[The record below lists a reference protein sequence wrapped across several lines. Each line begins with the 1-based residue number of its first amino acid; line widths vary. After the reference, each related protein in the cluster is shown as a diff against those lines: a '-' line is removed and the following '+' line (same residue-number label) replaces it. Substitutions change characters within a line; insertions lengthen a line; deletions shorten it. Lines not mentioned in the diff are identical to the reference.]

1 MVKYIYLEILLY
13 FLLGTFSGVLAGLF
27 GIGGGIIIIP
37 TFFYVFSYLGFPQEI
52 LSHMVLGSSLGV
64 IVFSSISSTFSH
76 NTKGAVN
83 WGLIKLV
90 VPSIVIGSCL
100 GSLTAGYLESNTLQ
114 GLVALFLVVASVQLI
129 FEFPPPPQNPQTNLV
144 GPVVAGGGIG
154 WLSGVFGIG
163 GGIFSVPYFYH
174 RGLKMM
180 NAIGTSAACG
190 IPIAV
195 AGSISYMIIGRDSV
209 DLPQNSIGYVYL
221 PATIIVG
228 LTSSITA
235 KYGVNIA
242 HRMKQKKLR
251 IAFAFLVMIMALN
264 LLMR

>member
-1 MVKYIYLEILLY
+1 MEILLY
-13 FLLGTFSGVLAGLF
+13 FLLGTFSGILAGLF

-37 TFFYVFSYLGFPQEI
+37 TFFYIFSYLQFPDQI

-64 IVFSSISSTFSH
+64 IVFSSLSSTFSH
-76 NTKGAVN
+76 NFRGAVD

-90 VPSIVIGSCL
+90 APSIVVGSAIG
-100 GSLTAGYLESNTLQ
+100 GITAGALDSDTLQ
-114 GLVALFLVVASVQLI
+114 GLVALFLVVASIQLI
-129 FEFPPPPQNPQTNLV
+129 FEFPPPPQNPRTNLI
-144 GPVVAGGGIG
+144 GPVLAGGGIG

-174 RGLKMM
+174 RGLLMM
-180 NAIGTSAACG
+180 KAIGTSAACG
-190 IPIAV
+190 IPIAL
-195 AGSISYMIIGRDSV
+195 AGSLSYMIIGYENIN
-209 DLPQNSIGYVYL
+209 LPENSIGYVYL

-228 LTSSITA
+228 LVSSLTA
-235 KYGVNIA
+235 KYGVKIA

-251 IAFAFLVMIMALN
+251 IVFAFLVMLMALN

>member
-1 MVKYIYLEILLY
+1 M
-13 FLLGTFSGVLAGLF
+13 LGSFSGVLAGVF

-37 TFFYVFSYLGFPQEI
+37 TFFYIFSYLAFPDEI

-64 IVFSSISSTFSH
+64 IAFSSISSTFSH
-76 NTKGAVN
+76 HSKGAVN
-83 WGLIKLV
+83 WRLIKV
-90 VPSIVIGSCL
+90 VAPSIVIGSSL
-100 GSLTAGYLESNTLQ
+100 GGLTAGYLESSTLQ
-114 GLVALFLVVASVQLI
+114 GLVSLFLVVASVQLI
-129 FEFPPPPQNPQTNLV
+129 FEFPPPSQNPKTNLA
-144 GPVVAGGGIG
+144 GPVIAGGGIG

-180 NAIGTSAACG
+180 HAIGTSAACG
-190 IPIAV
+190 IPIAI
-195 AGSISYMIIGRDSV
+195 AGSISYILIGYENLNLPEYSV
-209 DLPQNSIGYVYL
+209 GYVYL

-228 LTSSITA
+228 VMSSLTA
-235 KYGVNIA
+235 KFGVNIA

>member
-1 MVKYIYLEILLY
+1 MEIFLY
-13 FLLGTFSGVLAGLF
+13 FLLGAFSGVLAGLF

-37 TFFYVFSYLGFPQEI
+37 TFFFIFSYLGFTEEI
-52 LSHMVLGSSLGV
+52 LAHMVLGSSLGV

-76 NTKGAVN
+76 NIKEVVDWKLIRVVAPSIIIGSALGGITA
-83 WGLIKLV
+83 GLI
-90 VPSIVIGSCL
+90 
-100 GSLTAGYLESNTLQ
+100 ESDTLQ

-129 FEFPPPPQNPQTNLV
+129 FEFPPPPQNPHTNLI
-144 GPVVAGGGIG
+144 GPVIAGGGIG

-180 NAIGTSAACG
+180 KAIGTSAACG
-190 IPIAV
+190 IPIAIS
-195 AGSISYMIIGRDSV
+195 GSISYMIIGINEDN
-209 DLPQNSIGYVYL
+209 LPNYSIGYVYL

-228 LTSSITA
+228 LMSSLTA
-235 KYGVNIA
+235 KFGVNIA
-242 HRMKQKKLR
+242 HRMKQNKLR

-264 LLMR
+264 LLLR

>member
-1 MVKYIYLEILLY
+1 M
-13 FLLGTFSGVLAGLF
+13 LGSFSGVLAGLF

-37 TFFYVFSYLGFPQEI
+37 TFFYIFSYLAFPDEI

-64 IVFSSISSTFSH
+64 IAFSSISSTFSH
-76 NTKGAVN
+76 HSKGAVN
-83 WGLIKLV
+83 WRLIKV
-90 VPSIVIGSCL
+90 VAPSIVIGSSL
-100 GSLTAGYLESNTLQ
+100 GGLTAGYLESSTLQ

-129 FEFPPPPQNPQTNLV
+129 FEFPPPSQNPKTNLA
-144 GPVVAGGGIG
+144 GPVIAGGGIG

-180 NAIGTSAACG
+180 HAIGTSAACG
-190 IPIAV
+190 IPIAI
-195 AGSISYMIIGRDSV
+195 AGSISYILIGYENLN
-209 DLPQNSIGYVYL
+209 LPEYSIGYVYL

-228 LTSSITA
+228 VMSSLTA
-235 KYGVNIA
+235 KFGVNIA

>member
-1 MVKYIYLEILLY
+1 MFLEILLY

-37 TFFYVFSYLGFPQEI
+37 TFFYVFSFLGFADQI

-64 IVFSSISSTFSH
+64 IVFSSLSSTFSH
-76 NTKGAVN
+76 NSKGAVN
-83 WGLIKLV
+83 WELIKV
-90 VPSIVIGSCL
+90 VAPSIIIGSGL
-100 GSLTAGYLESNTLQ
+100 GGITAGLLESNVLQ
-114 GLVALFLVVASVQLI
+114 GLVALFLVVASIQLI
-129 FEFPPPPQNPQTNLV
+129 FEFPPPPQNPRTNLV
-144 GPVVAGGGIG
+144 GPVIAGGGIG

-190 IPIAV
+190 IPIAL
-195 AGSISYMIIGRDSV
+195 AGSISYIV
-209 DLPQNSIGYVYL
+209 IGYDNINLPNNSFGFIYL

-228 LTSSITA
+228 LTSSLTA
-235 KYGVNIA
+235 KFGVNIA

-251 IAFAFLVMIMALN
+251 IGFAFLVMIMALN

>member
-1 MVKYIYLEILLY
+1 LEILLY
-13 FLLGTFSGVLAGLF
+13 FLLGSFSGVLAGLF

-37 TFFYVFSYLGFPQEI
+37 TFFYIFAYLGFPEEI

-64 IVFSSISSTFSH
+64 IVFSSISSTYSH
-76 NTKGAVN
+76 NSKGAVN
-83 WGLIKLV
+83 WVLIKV
-90 VPSIVIGSCL
+90 VAPSIIIGSAL
-100 GSLTAGYLESNTLQ
+100 GGITAGFLESTTLQ

-144 GPVVAGGGIG
+144 GPVIAGGGIG

-190 IPIAV
+190 IPIAL
-195 AGSISYMIIGRDSV
+195 AGSISYMIIGFDNINIPENSV
-209 DLPQNSIGYVYL
+209 GYVYL

-228 LTSSITA
+228 LMSSFTA

-251 IAFAFLVMIMALN
+251 IAFAFLVIIMALN

>member
-1 MVKYIYLEILLY
+1 MEILLY

-37 TFFYVFSYLGFPQEI
+37 TFFYVFSFLGFADQI

-64 IVFSSISSTFSH
+64 IVFSSLSSTFSH
-76 NTKGAVN
+76 NSKGAVN
-83 WGLIKLV
+83 WELIKV
-90 VPSIVIGSCL
+90 VAPSIIIGSGL
-100 GSLTAGYLESNTLQ
+100 GGITAGLLESNVLQ
-114 GLVALFLVVASVQLI
+114 GLVALFLVVASIQLI
-129 FEFPPPPQNPQTNLV
+129 FEFPPPPQNPRTNLV
-144 GPVVAGGGIG
+144 GPMIAGGGIG

-190 IPIAV
+190 IPIAL
-195 AGSISYMIIGRDSV
+195 AGSISYIVIGYDNIN
-209 DLPQNSIGYVYL
+209 LPNNSIGFVYL

-228 LTSSITA
+228 LTSSLTA
-235 KYGVNIA
+235 KFGVNIA

-251 IAFAFLVMIMALN
+251 IGFAFLVMIMALN

>member
-1 MVKYIYLEILLY
+1 MCIRDR
-13 FLLGTFSGVLAGLF
+13 
-27 GIGGGIIIIP
+27 
-37 TFFYVFSYLGFPQEI
+37 
-52 LSHMVLGSSLGV
+52 
-64 IVFSSISSTFSH
+64 
-76 NTKGAVN
+76 
-83 WGLIKLV
+83 
-90 VPSIVIGSCL
+90 
-100 GSLTAGYLESNTLQ
+100 
-114 GLVALFLVVASVQLI
+114 
-129 FEFPPPPQNPQTNLV
+129 V

-190 IPIAV
+190 IPIAI
-195 AGSISYMIIGRDSV
+195 AGSISYIFIGQDSEI
-209 DLPQNSIGYVYL
+209 LPDNSIGYVYL
-221 PATIIVG
+221 PATVIVG
-228 LTSSITA
+228 IMSSITA

-251 IAFAFLVMIMALN
+251 IAFAFLVMIMAFN

>member
-1 MVKYIYLEILLY
+1 MEILLY
-13 FLLGTFSGVLAGLF
+13 FLLGSFSGILAGLF

-37 TFFYVFSYLGFPQEI
+37 TFFYIFAYLGFPEEI
-52 LSHMVLGSSLGV
+52 LSHIVLGSSLGV
-64 IVFSSISSTFSH
+64 IVFSSLSSTFSH
-76 NTKGAVN
+76 SAKGAVN
-83 WGLIKLV
+83 WKLIKV
-90 VPSIVIGSCL
+90 VARSIIIGSSL
-100 GSLTAGYLESNTLQ
+100 GGLTAGYLESNTLQ
-114 GLVALFLVVASVQLI
+114 GFVSLFLVVASVQLI
-129 FEFPPPPQNPQTNLV
+129 FEFPPPSQNPQTNLL
-144 GPVVAGGGIG
+144 GPVIAGGGIG

-190 IPIAV
+190 IPIAL
-195 AGSISYMIIGRDSV
+195 AGSISYIF
-209 DLPQNSIGYVYL
+209 IGYENINLPDYSLGYIYL

-228 LTSSITA
+228 VMSSLTA
-235 KYGVNIA
+235 KIGVNIA

>member
-1 MVKYIYLEILLY
+1 MEILLY
-13 FLLGTFSGVLAGLF
+13 FLLGSFSGVLAGLF

-37 TFFYVFSYLGFPQEI
+37 TFFYIFAYLGFPEEI

-64 IVFSSISSTFSH
+64 IVFSSISSTYSH
-76 NTKGAVN
+76 NSKGAVN
-83 WGLIKLV
+83 WVLIKV
-90 VPSIVIGSCL
+90 VAPSIIIGSAL
-100 GSLTAGYLESNTLQ
+100 GGITAGFLESTTLQ

-144 GPVVAGGGIG
+144 GPVIAGGGIG

-190 IPIAV
+190 IPIAL
-195 AGSISYMIIGRDSV
+195 AGSISYMIIGFDNINIPENSV
-209 DLPQNSIGYVYL
+209 GYVYL

-228 LTSSITA
+228 LMSSFTA

-251 IAFAFLVMIMALN
+251 IAFAFLVIMMALN

>member
-1 MVKYIYLEILLY
+1 MEILLY
-13 FLLGTFSGVLAGLF
+13 FLLGSFSGVLAGLF

-37 TFFYVFSYLGFPQEI
+37 SFFYIFDYLGFPEEI

-64 IVFSSISSTFSH
+64 IVFSSVSSTYSH
-76 NTKGAVN
+76 NAKEAVN
-83 WGLIKLV
+83 WYLIKV
-90 VPSIVIGSCL
+90 VAHSIIVGSAL
-100 GSLTAGYLESNTLQ
+100 GGITAGFLESNTLQ

-129 FEFPPPPQNPQTNLV
+129 FEFPPPPQNPRTNLV
-144 GPVVAGGGIG
+144 GPVIAGGGIG

-190 IPIAV
+190 IPIAL
-195 AGSISYMIIGRDSV
+195 AGSISYMIIGFDISST
-209 DLPQNSIGYVYL
+209 PENSIGYVYL

-228 LTSSITA
+228 LMSSLTA

-251 IAFAFLVMIMALN
+251 IAFAFLVIIMALN

>member
-1 MVKYIYLEILLY
+1 M
-13 FLLGTFSGVLAGLF
+13 LGTFSGVLAGLF

-37 TFFYVFSYLGFPQEI
+37 TFFFIFSYLGFEEGI
-52 LSHMVLGSSLGV
+52 LAHMVLGSSLGV
-64 IVFSSISSTFSH
+64 IIFSSISSTFSH
-76 NTKGAVN
+76 NIKDAVD
-83 WGLIKLV
+83 WKLIRV
-90 VPSIVIGSCL
+90 VAPSIVIGSAF
-100 GSLTAGYLESNTLQ
+100 GGITAGLIESNTLQ

-129 FEFPPPPQNPQTNLV
+129 FEFPPPPQNPQTNLL
-144 GPVVAGGGIG
+144 GPFIAGGGIG

-190 IPIAV
+190 IPIAIS
-195 AGSISYMIIGRDSV
+195 GSISYMIVGLNESN
-209 DLPQNSIGYVYL
+209 LPDYSIGYVYL
-221 PATIIVG
+221 PATVIVG
-228 LTSSITA
+228 VMSSLTA
-235 KYGVNIA
+235 KFGVNIA

>member
-1 MVKYIYLEILLY
+1 
-13 FLLGTFSGVLAGLF
+13 LLGTFSGVLAGLF

-37 TFFYVFSYLGFPQEI
+37 TFFLIFTYLGFAEGI
-52 LSHMVLGSSLGV
+52 LAHMVLGSSLGV
-64 IVFSSISSTFSH
+64 IIFSSISSTFSH
-76 NTKGAVN
+76 NIKEAVD
-83 WGLIKLV
+83 WKLIRV
-90 VPSIVIGSCL
+90 VAPSIIIGSAL
-100 GSLTAGYLESNTLQ
+100 GGVTAGQIESDTLQ
-114 GLVALFLVVASVQLI
+114 GLVALFLLVASVQLI

-144 GPVVAGGGIG
+144 GPFIAGGGIG

-190 IPIAV
+190 IPIAIS
-195 AGSISYMIIGRDSV
+195 GSISYMIVGLNENNIPDY
-209 DLPQNSIGYVYL
+209 SIGYVYL

-228 LTSSITA
+228 VMSSLTA
-235 KYGVNIA
+235 KFGVNIA

>member
-1 MVKYIYLEILLY
+1 MEILLY

-37 TFFYVFSYLGFPQEI
+37 TFFYIFSFLGFADEI
-52 LSHMVLGSSLGV
+52 LAHMVLGSSLGV
-64 IVFSSISSTFSH
+64 IVFSSLSSTFSH
-76 NTKGAVN
+76 NSKGAVN
-83 WGLIKLV
+83 WSLIKIV
-90 VPSIVIGSCL
+90 APSIIIGS
-100 GSLTAGYLESNTLQ
+100 GFGGITAGFIESSTLQ
-114 GLVALFLVVASVQLI
+114 GLVALFLVVASIQLI
-129 FEFPPPPQNPQTNLV
+129 FEFPPPPQNPRTTLI

-190 IPIAV
+190 IPIAF
-195 AGSISYMIIGRDSV
+195 AGSISYIFIGHGNSSLPDNSV
-209 DLPQNSIGYVYL
+209 GFIYL

-228 LTSSITA
+228 LTSSLTA

-251 IAFAFLVMIMALN
+251 IGFAFLVMIMALN

>member
-1 MVKYIYLEILLY
+1 MIY

-37 TFFYVFSYLGFPQEI
+37 TFFYIFSFLEFPEEI

-64 IVFSSISSTFSH
+64 IVFSSISSTSSH
-76 NTKGAVN
+76 HTKGAVN
-83 WGLIKLV
+83 WSLIKV
-90 VPSIVIGSCL
+90 VAPSIIIGSFL
-100 GSLTAGYLESNTLQ
+100 GGLTAGFLESSTLQ
-114 GLVALFLVVASVQLI
+114 GLVALFLVVASIQLI
-129 FEFPPPPQNPQTNLV
+129 FEFPPPPQNPQTTLL

-190 IPIAV
+190 IPIAL
-195 AGSISYMIIGRDSV
+195 AGSISYTIIGFNSNFIPD
-209 DLPQNSIGYVYL
+209 NSIGYVYL

-228 LTSSITA
+228 LMSSITA

>member
-1 MVKYIYLEILLY
+1 MEILLY

-37 TFFYVFSYLGFPQEI
+37 TFFYIFSYLGFAEEI

-64 IVFSSISSTFSH
+64 IVFSSLSSTFSH
-76 NTKGAVN
+76 HSKGAVN
-83 WGLIKLV
+83 WKLIKVV
-90 VPSIVIGSCL
+90 VPSIVIGSSL
-100 GSLTAGYLESNTLQ
+100 GGITAGYLESSTLQ
-114 GLVALFLVVASVQLI
+114 GLVSLFLVVASFQLI
-129 FEFPPPPQNPQTNLV
+129 FEFPPPSQNPKTNLV
-144 GPVVAGGGIG
+144 GPVIAGGGIG

-174 RGLKMM
+174 RGLTMM

-190 IPIAV
+190 IPIAL
-195 AGSISYMIIGRDSV
+195 AGSISYMVIGFENIN
-209 DLPQNSIGYVYL
+209 LPSNSIGYIYL
-221 PATIIVG
+221 PATLIVG
-228 LTSSITA
+228 LMSSITA

-251 IAFAFLVMIMALN
+251 IAFAFLVMIMSLN
-264 LLMR
+264 LLTR

>member
-1 MVKYIYLEILLY
+1 M
-13 FLLGTFSGVLAGLF
+13 LGTFSGVLAGLF

-37 TFFYVFSYLGFPQEI
+37 TFFFIFSYLGFEDSI
-52 LSHMVLGSSLGV
+52 LAHMVLGSSLGV
-64 IVFSSISSTFSH
+64 IIFSSISSTFSH
-76 NTKGAVN
+76 NIKDAVD
-83 WGLIKLV
+83 WKLIRV
-90 VPSIVIGSCL
+90 VAPSIVIGSAL
-100 GSLTAGYLESNTLQ
+100 GGITAGLIESDTLQ

-129 FEFPPPPQNPQTNLV
+129 FEFPPPPQNPQTNLL
-144 GPVVAGGGIG
+144 GPFIAGGGIG

-190 IPIAV
+190 IPIAIS
-195 AGSISYMIIGRDSV
+195 GSVSYMIVGFNESN
-209 DLPQNSIGYVYL
+209 LPDYSIGYVYL
-221 PATIIVG
+221 PATVIVG
-228 LTSSITA
+228 VMSSLTA
-235 KYGVNIA
+235 KFGVNIA

-251 IAFAFLVMIMALN
+251 IAFAFLFMIMALN

>member
-1 MVKYIYLEILLY
+1 M
-13 FLLGTFSGVLAGLF
+13 LGTLSGVLAGLF

-37 TFFYVFSYLGFPQEI
+37 TFFFIFSYLGFAEGI
-52 LSHMVLGSSLGV
+52 LAHMVLGSSLGV
-64 IVFSSISSTFSH
+64 IIFSSISSTFSH
-76 NTKGAVN
+76 NIKEAVD
-83 WGLIKLV
+83 WKLIKVVAPSIIIGSALGGITAGLI
-90 VPSIVIGSCL
+90 
-100 GSLTAGYLESNTLQ
+100 ESDTLQ

-129 FEFPPPPQNPQTNLV
+129 FEFPPPPQNPQTNLI
-144 GPVVAGGGIG
+144 GPFIAGGGIG

-190 IPIAV
+190 IPIAIS
-195 AGSISYMIIGRDSV
+195 GSISYMIVGLNESN
-209 DLPQNSIGYVYL
+209 LPNYSIGYVYI

-228 LTSSITA
+228 AMSSLTA
-235 KYGVNIA
+235 KFGVKIA

-251 IAFAFLVMIMALN
+251 IAFALLVMIMALN

>member
-1 MVKYIYLEILLY
+1 MEIFLY

-37 TFFYVFSYLGFPQEI
+37 TFFFIFSYLGFADQI

-76 NTKGAVN
+76 NTKEAVD
-83 WGLIKLV
+83 WKLIKV
-90 VPSIVIGSCL
+90 VAPSIVIGSAL
-100 GSLTAGYLESNTLQ
+100 GGITAGLIGSDTLQ
-114 GLVALFLVVASVQLI
+114 GLVELLLVVATVQLI
-129 FEFPPPPQNPQTNLV
+129 FEITPPPQNTQTNLI
-144 GPVVAGGGIG
+144 GPGIAGGGIG

-190 IPIAV
+190 IPIAIS
-195 AGSISYMIIGRDSV
+195 GSISYMLIGINQSN
-209 DLPQNSIGYVYL
+209 LPEYSIGFVYL

-228 LTSSITA
+228 LMSSLTA
-235 KYGVNIA
+235 SFGVNIA

>member
-1 MVKYIYLEILLY
+1 MILEILIY

-37 TFFYVFSYLGFPQEI
+37 TFFYIFSYLGFPEQI

-64 IVFSSISSTFSH
+64 IVFSSLSSTFSH
-76 NTKGAVN
+76 NIKGAVN
-83 WGLIKLV
+83 WNLIKLV
-90 VPSIVIGSCL
+90 APSIIAGSCL
-100 GSLTAGYLESNTLQ
+100 GGITAGYLESSTLQ

-129 FEFPPPPQNPQTNLV
+129 FEFPPPPQNPRTSLV
-144 GPVVAGGGIG
+144 GPVVA
-154 WLSGVFGIG
+154 G

-190 IPIAV
+190 IPIAL
-195 AGSISYMIIGRDSV
+195 AGSISYIAIGYDAV
-209 DLPQNSIGYVYL
+209 DLPNNSVGFVYL

-228 LTSSITA
+228 IMSSITA

>member
-1 MVKYIYLEILLY
+1 
-13 FLLGTFSGVLAGLF
+13 
-27 GIGGGIIIIP
+27 
-37 TFFYVFSYLGFPQEI
+37 
-52 LSHMVLGSSLGV
+52 
-64 IVFSSISSTFSH
+64 
-76 NTKGAVN
+76 
-83 WGLIKLV
+83 
-90 VPSIVIGSCL
+90 
-100 GSLTAGYLESNTLQ
+100 
-114 GLVALFLVVASVQLI
+114 VALFLVVASIQLI
-129 FEFPPPPQNPQTNLV
+129 FEFPPPPQNPRTNLV

-190 IPIAV
+190 IPIAI
-195 AGSISYMIIGRDSV
+195 AGSISYILIGQDSKI
-209 DLPQNSIGYVYL
+209 LPDNSIGYVYL
-221 PATIIVG
+221 PATVIVG
-228 LTSSITA
+228 IMSSITA

-251 IAFAFLVMIMALN
+251 IAFAFLVMIMAFN

>member
-1 MVKYIYLEILLY
+1 M
-13 FLLGTFSGVLAGLF
+13 LGSFSGVLAGLF

-37 TFFYVFSYLGFPQEI
+37 TFFYIFSYLAFPDEI
-52 LSHMVLGSSLGV
+52 LSHMVLGSSLGE
-64 IVFSSISSTFSH
+64 IAFSSISSTFSH
-76 NTKGAVN
+76 HSKGAVN
-83 WGLIKLV
+83 WRLIKV
-90 VPSIVIGSCL
+90 VAPSIVIGSSL
-100 GSLTAGYLESNTLQ
+100 GGLTAGYLESSTLQ
-114 GLVALFLVVASVQLI
+114 GLVSLFLVVASVQLI
-129 FEFPPPPQNPQTNLV
+129 FEFPPPSQNPKTNLA
-144 GPVVAGGGIG
+144 GPVIAGGGIG

-180 NAIGTSAACG
+180 HAIGTSAACG
-190 IPIAV
+190 IPIAI
-195 AGSISYMIIGRDSV
+195 AGSISYILIGYENLNLPEYSV
-209 DLPQNSIGYVYL
+209 GYVYL

-228 LTSSITA
+228 VMSSLTA
-235 KYGVNIA
+235 KFGVNIA

>member
-1 MVKYIYLEILLY
+1 MEIFLY
-13 FLLGTFSGVLAGLF
+13 FFLGTFSGVLAGLF

-37 TFFYVFSYLGFPQEI
+37 TFFFVFSYLGFADEI

-76 NTKGAVN
+76 NIKDAVD
-83 WGLIKLV
+83 WGLIRV
-90 VPSIVIGSCL
+90 VAPSIVIGSAL
-100 GSLTAGYLESNTLQ
+100 GGFTAGLLESNTLR
-114 GLVALFLVVASVQLI
+114 GLVSLFLVVASIQLI
-129 FEFPPPPQNPQTNLV
+129 FEFPPPPQNPQTNLF
-144 GPVVAGGGIG
+144 GPVIAGGGIG

-190 IPIAV
+190 IPIAIS
-195 AGSISYMIIGRDSV
+195 GSISYMVIGLNDINLPNYSV
-209 DLPQNSIGYVYL
+209 GYVYL
-221 PATIIVG
+221 PATIVVG
-228 LTSSITA
+228 IMSSLTA
-235 KYGVNIA
+235 KFGVNIA

>member
-1 MVKYIYLEILLY
+1 M
-13 FLLGTFSGVLAGLF
+13 LGTLSGVLAGLF

-37 TFFYVFSYLGFPQEI
+37 TFFFIFSFLGFAEGI
-52 LSHMVLGSSLGV
+52 LAHMVLGSSLGV
-64 IVFSSISSTFSH
+64 IIFSSISSTFSH
-76 NTKGAVN
+76 NIKDAVD
-83 WGLIKLV
+83 WKLIRIV
-90 VPSIVIGSCL
+90 APSIIIGSAL
-100 GSLTAGYLESNTLQ
+100 GGITAGQIESNNLQ
-114 GLVALFLVVASVQLI
+114 GLVALFLLVASVQLI
-129 FEFPPPPQNPQTNLV
+129 FEFPPPPQNPQTNLI
-144 GPVVAGGGIG
+144 GPFIAGGGIG

-190 IPIAV
+190 IPIAIS
-195 AGSISYMIIGRDSV
+195 GSISYMIVGLHENN
-209 DLPQNSIGYVYL
+209 LPNYSIGYVYL
-221 PATIIVG
+221 PATIVVG
-228 LTSSITA
+228 IMSSLTA
-235 KYGVNIA
+235 KFGVNIA